1 MMKNSILLFSIVA
14 LAACSKPRH
23 KFLTVQN
30 PLETERTEIVSI
42 PVVTLDSLFPSFTPG
57 NLIVQASEDDT
68 EHCLAQWIDEDG
80 DGKPEAFL
88 FEASL
93 KGKERKTY
101 ILKESEH
108 SVRDTTLEG
117 TYGRFV
123 PERIDDFAWE
133 NNRVA
138 FRTYGPEAQRLVD
151 AGEKGGTLSSGID
164 CWLKRVEYGVIDAW
178 YAKNTKGG
186 SYHKDDG
193 EGYDPYH
200 VGASRGCGGL
210 GVLVGD
216 SLYVSKNFVTHR
228 VLADGPLRT
237 TFELTYA
244 PWSAAGA
251 MVRERKVVSIDRN
264 NQLSRIEAFVTSD
277 STLVNV
283 TLGITLHDKKGEV
296 KTDSAQGWFRYWE
309 PMDDS
314 ELGTAIVIDPA
325 RVLRYADYRTTKKD
339 MSHLYVMAAA
349 PRQDAVVYYT
359 GFGWKKAGKVASA
372 ETWDLYLQ
380 DFAQR
385 LTSPVT
391 VHFEK

>member
-1 MMKNSILLFSIVA
+1 MKHSILFFSILA
-14 LAACSKPRH
+14 FAACSKPRH
-23 KFLTVQN
+23 KSVTVQN

-42 PVVTLDSLFPSFTPG
+42 PMVTLDSLFPRLTPG
-57 NLIVQASEDDT
+57 NLMVQASEDGTD
-68 EHCLAQWIDEDG
+68 HCLTQWVDEDG
-80 DGKPEAFL
+80 DGKPEALL

-93 KGKERKTY
+93 KGKEHKTY
-101 ILKESEH
+101 FLTQTEKP
-108 SVRDTTLEG
+108 VFDTLPG

-123 PERIDDFAWE
+123 PDRIDDFAWE
-133 NNRVA
+133 NDRVA

-151 AGEKGGTLSSGID
+151 AGENGGTLSSGID
-164 CWLKRVEYGVIDAW
+164 CWLKRVEHGVINAW
-178 YAKNTKGG
+178 YKKNSTGG

-210 GVLVGD
+210 GILAGD

-228 VLADGPLRT
+228 VLTNGPLRT

-244 PWSAAGA
+244 PWPAAGA
-251 MVRERKVVSIDRN
+251 MVQERKVISMDRN
-264 NQLSRIEAFVTSD
+264 SQLSRVEAFVASD
-277 STLVNV
+277 SVLVGV

-296 KTDSAQGWFRYWE
+296 KADSAQGWFRYWE

-339 MSHLYVMAAA
+339 LSHLYVVAAA
-349 PRQDAVVYYT
+349 PREAPVVYYT

-372 ETWDLYLQ
+372 EAWDLYLQ
-380 DFAQR
+380 DFAAR
-385 LTSPVT
+385 LASPVT
-391 VHFEK
+391 VHVDK

>member
-1 MMKNSILLFSIVA
+1 MMKNSIFLFSIIA
-14 LAACSKPRH
+14 LAACSKPRQ
-23 KFLTVQN
+23 KSLTIQN

-42 PVVTLDSLFPSFTPG
+42 SVAALDSLFPSFTPG
-57 NLIVQASEDDT
+57 NLIVQASGEDHD
-68 EHCLAQWIDEDG
+68 HCLAQWVDADG

-93 KGKERKTY
+93 KGKEHKTY
-101 ILKESEH
+101 IVREMERP
-108 SVRDTTLEG
+108 VRDTALAG

-164 CWLKRVEYGVIDAW
+164 CWLKRVEHGVIDSW
-178 YAKNTKGG
+178 YKKNSNGG

-210 GVLVGD
+210 GILVGD

-228 VLADGPLRT
+228 VLTNGPLRT

-244 PWSAAGA
+244 PWPAAGA
-251 MVRERKVVSIDRN
+251 MVRERKIISIDRN
-264 NQLSRIEAFVTSD
+264 SYLSRVEAHVASD
-277 STLVNV
+277 SVLVGV
-283 TLGITLHDKKGEV
+283 TLGIALHDKKGEV
-296 KTDSAQGWFRYWE
+296 KADSAQGWFRYWE
-309 PMDDS
+309 PIDDS

-339 MSHLYVMAAA
+339 LSHLYVVAAA
-349 PRQDAVVYYT
+349 PRQAAVVYYT
-359 GFGWKKAGKVASA
+359 GFGWKKSGKVASA
-372 ETWDLYLQ
+372 EAWDLYLQ
-380 DFAQR
+380 DFAAR
-385 LTSPVT
+385 LASPVT